1 MSNPGNKKLQRAMYG
16 SSPSA
21 VEGETVTT
29 TYRSNGRE
37 YTVTR
42 QTGSV
47 INNGGNMQA
56 GLYPRIG
63 MSLGFL
69 RRTRATEDCGEC
81 VANED
86 VPSITVLARAEAW
99 FGSTAAARVTTT
111 LTPPVV
117 GVITAVNIAGAYTLN
132 GTGTGLTEFTAA
144 NTLTTQADADL
155 VTAHAALVGATT
167 AAQMSA
173 ATPAYDAAVLDYNTK
188 NAVSTGLQTKIDASR
203 DYINSV
209 SVRIWREIDLGIE
222 QRALAAGTGTAGLVT
237 AAQNALNTAQ
247 TDEATALAA
256 WLAAE

>member
-1 MSNPGNKKLQRAMYG
+1 MSNPGNKRRQRAMHG

-29 TYRSNGRE
+29 TFRSNGRD
-37 YTVTR
+37 YTVSR

-47 INNGGNMQA
+47 INNGGNMKS

-69 RRTRATEDCGEC
+69 RRTRATEDCGAC

-132 GTGTGLTEFTAA
+132 GTGTGDTAFTAA
-144 NTLTTQADADL
+144 NTLTGNAAGVLQTAQNDL
-155 VTAHAALVGATT
+155 ATATT
-167 AAQMSA
+167 AADISA
-173 ATPAYDAAVLDYNTK
+173 RKADRDAAVLDYNAK

-203 DYINSV
+203 VYINSV
-209 SVRIWREIDLGIE
+209 STRIFCEIDLGIE

-237 AAQNALNTAQ
+237 AAQIALNTAQ
-247 TDEATALAA
+247 TAEATALAA